1 MAVALEWRSTSWQQ
15 YAACADDDAD
25 LFFAADE
32 ERGESRR
39 RRSEAA
45 LAVCRRCHVRK
56 ECLEYALATDQ
67 RHGVWGGTDE
77 LERAA
82 LLARRRLAAA
92 GDVLRTA

>member
-1 MAVALEWRSTSWQQ
+1 MAVALERRSTSWQQ

-25 LFFAADE
+25 LFFPADE
-32 ERGESRR
+32 ERGERRR

-45 LAVCRRCHVRK
+45 VAVCRRCHVRK

-82 LLARRRLAAA
+82 LLARRRLAAGEDIRA
-92 GDVLRTA
+92 SA